1 MEIQYLY
8 PLQFKKCDYF
18 MKNTKYII
26 IHRSITFTSIYIGF
40 YLFSRQLENK
50 FKIKIKACFYCAF
63 MKPYIYVYNQDY
75 DEVWIKYKELEIYTL
90 DSKKEKIQN
99 VMEYRALNIIIG
111 NIIGDK
117 HFIWYNL
124 L

>member
-1 MEIQYLY
+1 
-8 PLQFKKCDYF
+8 
-18 MKNTKYII
+18 
-26 IHRSITFTSIYIGF
+26 
-40 YLFSRQLENK
+40 
-50 FKIKIKACFYCAF
+50 
-63 MKPYIYVYNQDY
+63 VYNQDY